1 MPQNKITQFFN
12 SIDNQESKQVKIN
25 NKPVESKAKSGLS
38 NDIWN
43 LGFIMSEIFSYLDY
57 RDLVEFNTACK
68 KWNQLTYSRIHK
80 GIKIFSDKYIENR
93 ARDSSLYNVYNIDR
107 EAEKCINNNAKYSQ
121 LIKEFT
127 LSVNLFPK
135 RLTQFFE
142 TFKHLKLL
150 TINNVKMT
158 EEQFVNVVKPL
169 TRLEELKFEF
179 TTITE
184 IVRKSIYRQPFQLP
198 STMKKLAIKGK
209 CFEGNADQF
218 IETINSHSNL
228 TEFTVTSGDNEIFLT
243 PFLNHYPSLK
253 VLEYQVESTE
263 NYEVLYDIFESN
275 PQITVLRLG
284 LKYLDDDFFS
294 NVQDNLADL
303 EELCLNK
310 QFASTQFDS
319 DIIQIFTMPTKIKKL
334 ELFIDNMS
342 QISLDLIIKNCPELT
357 DLKAQ
362 FPKDWRNLT
371 NAIGAKCT
379 KLERLTLLSHMGL
392 GRSEM
397 QKFHQELYEEEFLT
411 KERRYKDTINELT
424 LSYFNFIDSKVEYF
438 EQFTKLEKLKF
449 LNQIGYGRSS
459 TKIDPKIP
467 LWPNYKV
474 KTVNN
479 DRIIDVEL
487 EKC

>member
-1 MPQNKITQFFN
+1 MSQNKITQYFN
-12 SIDNQESKQVKIN
+12 STDKQEPKMAKTN
-25 NKPVESKAKSGLS
+25 NKPVESKTKSGLS

-43 LGFIMSEIFSYLDY
+43 LSFIMSEIFSYLDY
-57 RDLVEFNTACK
+57 KDLVEFNTACK

-80 GIKIFSDKYIENR
+80 GIKIFSDQYIENR
-93 ARDSSLYNVYNIDR
+93 ARDSTLYNIYNIDR
-107 EAEKCINNNAKYSQ
+107 EAEKCINNNAKYAN

-142 TFKHLKLL
+142 TFKYLKML
-150 TINNVKMT
+150 TFNNVKMT
-158 EEQFVNVVKPL
+158 EEQFVNVIKSL
-169 TRLEELKFEF
+169 TRLEELRFEY

-184 IVRKSIYRQPFQLP
+184 ITRKSIYRQPFQIP
-198 STMKKLAIKGK
+198 STLKKLTIKGK
-209 CFEGNADQF
+209 CFEGNAEQF

-228 TEFTVTSGDNEIFLT
+228 TEFTVSSGDNEIFLT

-253 VLEYQVESTE
+253 VLDYKIDRVES
-263 NYEVLYDIFESN
+263 YEVLYDIFEYN

-294 NVQDNLADL
+294 NVQDNLVDL

-310 QFASTQFDS
+310 QHASTERDS
-319 DIIQIFTMPTKIKKL
+319 TVNQIFTMHTKIKKL
-334 ELFIDNMS
+334 ELFLDNMS
-342 QISLDLIIKNCPELT
+342 ETSLDLIIKNCPELT
-357 DLKAQ
+357 DLKVQ
-362 FPKDWRNLT
+362 FPKDWRTLT
-371 NAIGAKCT
+371 KAIGARCN
-379 KLERLTLLSHMGL
+379 KLEKLTLLPHMGL
-392 GRSEM
+392 GKSEM
-397 QKFHQELYEEEFLT
+397 QKFYQELYEEEFLVNT
-411 KERRYKDTINELT
+411 HKYKDTINELT

-438 EQFTKLEKLKF
+438 EQFTKLEKLNF

-459 TKIDPKIP
+459 LKIDPKIP

-474 KTVNN
+474 KTINN